1 MKYLYF
7 FLLNILVVSVNQLTS
22 AQIFIAPDGLDTN
35 PGTITQPLKTIP
47 AAVAMAQPGDTIFLR
62 GGIYTISSTI
72 TISKNGNAQNRHYLF
87 AYQNERP
94 ILDFRTQ
101 PFGSSQRGIN
111 LYGSYWHVKGI
122 DIYGAGDNG
131 MFVRGSFNIIEF
143 CAFYENRDTGLQIG
157 NGASYTSVINCDSYY
172 NVDPSQGNADGFAA
186 KLDVGTGTYFYGCRA
201 WQNSDDGWDGYLR
214 GADNVTTFVEYSWCF
229 MNGYLKDGSASTG
242 NGNGYKM
249 GGGDN
254 SNSANLA
261 NHFTIVKSLAFDNRV
276 KGYDQ
281 NNNRGSMTIF
291 NSSAYRNGTNYSIPG
306 IINTGETANITNCVA
321 LGSTGPLAAHVVQVT
336 NSWLPPF
343 NVTTNDFVSIDTS
356 GVRAA
361 RNPDGSLPIISFLN
375 LAEGSQLIDA
385 GTDVGLPFTGT
396 APDLGAFEFGEIIP
410 VELIAFTASVKGNT
424 TVLNWTTASELN
436 NHGFEVQ
443 RKLNDEV
450 FVTIGFV
457 KGNGTTTQSSEYS
470 FITEYFKNR
479 TNTFRL
485 KQVDY
490 SGSFAYSQEIQ
501 VVTIV
506 PDQFWLSQNYPNP
519 FNPTTKISYD
529 ILRTGNVSLKVYNM
543 LGKQVA
549 TIVNEYKNPGSYEVI
564 WNAIDDQGNSLPSGI
579 YIAKLQSENQIQTIK
594 MMLMK

>member
-1 MKYLYF
+1 MNYLHIVF
-7 FLLNILVVSVNQLTS
+7 FNILIFSFCDQS
-22 AQIFIAPDGLDTN
+22 ISQIYIAPDGLDTN

-47 AAVAMAQPGDTIFLR
+47 AAVTMAQPGDTIFMR
-62 GGIYTISSTI
+62 GGVYTLSSTI
-72 TISKNGNAQNRHYLF
+72 TISKNGNAQSRHYLF
-87 AYQNERP
+87 AYQDERP
-94 ILDFRTQ
+94 VLDFRTQ

-131 MFVRGSFNIIEF
+131 MFVRGSFNIIEY

-157 NGASYTSVINCDSYY
+157 NGATYTSVINCDSYY
-172 NVDPSQGNADGFAA
+172 NVDPGQGNADGFAA
-186 KLDVGTGTYFYGCRA
+186 KLDVGTGTYYYGCRA

-229 MNGYLKDGSASTG
+229 MNGYLKDGTPSTG

-254 SNSANLA
+254 SNSGNLA
-261 NHFTIVKSLAFDNRV
+261 NHFTIIKSLAFDNRV

-281 NNNRGSMTIF
+281 NNNRGSMTIY

-306 IINTGETANITNCVA
+306 IINAGELANITNCVA
-321 LGSTGPLAAHVVQVT
+321 LGSAGSLAAHVVQLT
-336 NSWLPPF
+336 NSWHPPF
-343 NVTTNDFVSIDTS
+343 SVTQADFVSIDTS
-356 GVRAA
+356 GVRAP
-361 RNPDGSLPIISFLN
+361 RNLDGSLPIISFLN
-375 LAEGSQLIDA
+375 LAQGSDLIDA
-385 GTDVGLPFTGT
+385 GTDVGLPYIGS

-410 VELIAFTASVKGNT
+410 VELIAFTASVLGAS
-424 TVLNWTTASELN
+424 TVLNWATASETN

-443 RKLNDEV
+443 RKLNDKV

-457 KGNGTTTQSSEYS
+457 KGTGTTTQTTQYS
-470 FITEYFKNR
+470 FVTEYFKNR

-490 SGSFAYSQEIQ
+490 SGTFAYSEEIQ
-501 VVTIV
+501 ITSIV
-506 PDQFWLSQNYPNP
+506 PEQFKLSQNYPNP
-519 FNPTTKISYD
+519 FNPSTKVRYD
-529 ILRTGNVSLKVYNM
+529 ILNAGEVSLLVYNA

-549 TIVNEYKNPGSYEVI
+549 TIVDEYQNPGSYEAI
-564 WNAIDDQGNSLPSGI
+564 WTATDNQGNTLPSGL
-579 YIAKLQSENQIQTIK
+579 YVAKLQSGNQIQTIK
-594 MMLMK
+594 LMLMK